1 MLSPFL
7 PVFAKLTLLSHH
19 LVYSVANGRERFLQ
33 NRNLRL
39 AREGL
44 RRRLEIFLSGSI
56 SQGS

>member
-7 PVFAKLTLLSHH
+7 PIFAKLALLSNH

-33 NRNLRL
+33 DRNLRL

-44 RRRLEIFLSGSI
+44 RGRLQIFLSGSI
-56 SQGS
+56 SQGI